1 MAREPREQIVA
12 RILDATI
19 ACVFEYGLDAVQLT
33 QIATTAGMS
42 ARTLS
47 RYYPEKEALLADAA
61 TRYLSANY
69 AAFVENYEKAP
80 KAGLSGRER
89 LLLFLSLQ
97 KDHFKER
104 TLEAMMMVDLRFYRV
119 RHGNTRP
126 SWTIPGG
133 DGVRGIVIDCIEDGM
148 RDGSIR
154 TDLDPAMTS
163 ALISATYNGMMQR
176 MTMIY
181 RSAMDDA
188 RKEPLYGMFGN
199 YIDLADRYL
208 RP

>member
-1 MAREPREQIVA
+1 MAREPRERIIA

-19 ACVFEYGLDAVQLT
+19 ESVFMYGLDAVQLT

-47 RYYPEKEALLADAA
+47 RYYPEKESLLADAA
-61 TRYLSANY
+61 SRYLTMNY
-69 AAFVENYEKAP
+69 AAFVENYEKTP
-80 KAGLSGRER
+80 KDGLSGRER
-89 LLLFLSLQ
+89 LLLFLGLQ
-97 KDHFKER
+97 KDHFKKQ

-119 RHGNTRP
+119 RHSDVRP

-133 DGVRGIVIDCIEDGM
+133 DGVRGIVIGCIEDGM
-148 RDGSIR
+148 QDGSIR
-154 TDLDPAMTS
+154 EDIDPAITS

-176 MTMIY
+176 LTMIH

-188 RKEPLYGMFGN
+188 LKEPMYDLFER
-199 YIDLADRYL
+199 YIDMADCYL